1 MRFEKSKSDNYT
13 TIKLLDSKLDT
24 RNAADLKGEFVVLHT
39 EGVRYLIL
47 NLSEV
52 SYADSSGLSSILVG
66 NRLFKSTG
74 GMLVL
79 CALPPFVEK
88 LIKISQLDTV
98 FTILPTED
106 EAREAVF
113 MHTLENQIEEEEE
126 TAKAADQEVPA
137 SDN

>member
-24 RNAADLKGEFVVLHT
+24 RNAADLKGEFVVTHT

-79 CALPPFVEK
+79 CALPPFIEK
-88 LIKISQLDTV
+88 LIKISQLDSV

-113 MHTLENQIEEEEE
+113 MHTLENQIEEEDA
-126 TAKAADQEVPA
+126 AKTTDQEVPA

>member
-13 TIKLLDSKLDT
+13 TIKLADSKLDT
-24 RNAADLKGEFVVLHT
+24 RNAADLKGEFVLLHT
-39 EGVRYLIL
+39 EGVQYLIL

-66 NRLFKSTG
+66 NRLFKGTG

-79 CALPPFVEK
+79 CELTPFVEK
-88 LIKISQLDTV
+88 LIKISQLDSV

-113 MHTLENQIEEEEE
+113 MHTLENQIEDEEASKE
-126 TAKAADQEVPA
+126 TDQEVSA